1 MTAAGMLLSGDFNVS
16 EVAFA
21 VGFED
26 IYAFSHAFKKVMGV
40 SHSRFKEDALLK
52 NNLVNQVD
60 CSAQLD
66 ELKAIIQSYM
76 ERMNTNGL
84 VL

>member
-40 SHSRFKEDALLK
+40 SPSRFKEDALH
-52 NNLVNQVD
+52 N
-60 CSAQLD
+60 
-66 ELKAIIQSYM
+66 
-76 ERMNTNGL
+76 
-84 VL
+84 